1 MFRNDL
7 GWFHKLCADYHMPGI
22 QFDRNHIHVMRDAQS
37 HTTAST
43 TAEPVRVNTDWPCR
57 QHR

>member
-22 QFDRNHIHVMRDAQS
+22 QFDRNHIHVMRDVQS

-43 TAEPVRVNTDWPCR
+43 TAEPVRVNTA
-57 QHR
+57 